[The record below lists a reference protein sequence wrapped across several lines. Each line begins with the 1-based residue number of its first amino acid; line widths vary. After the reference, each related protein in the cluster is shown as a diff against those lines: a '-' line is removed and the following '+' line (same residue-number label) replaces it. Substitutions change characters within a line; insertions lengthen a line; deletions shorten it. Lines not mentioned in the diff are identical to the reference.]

1 MTARILVVDD
11 IPANVKL
18 LEVKLTAEYFDVVTA
33 ADGPEALRR
42 ARSDAPDLILSD
54 VMMPGMD
61 GFELC
66 RQLKADTETS
76 HIPLVMVT
84 ALSDVSDRVRGLE
97 AGADDFLTKPVND
110 IALFA
115 RVRSLARLKLMMD
128 ELRVRQ
134 AANGDGTLLSE
145 AELEIAGGLTDAKVL
160 LADPSETLAG
170 KVQAYLGED
179 GHHTQHVK
187 TRRDALD
194 LAQSETFDL
203 LIVSLHLGKE
213 DGLRL
218 CSQFRSQD
226 DTRHVP
232 ILLLLDEEDL
242 PRLPKG
248 LEIGVTDYLIKPI
261 DRNELRARTRTQIR
275 RRRYHDKLRDM
286 LQRSVAMA
294 YTDTLTGVYNRRY
307 MNAHLDRKIMEIAET
322 VKPVSVL
329 MFDIDK
335 FKSINDSY
343 GHKAGDEVLV
353 ELAKRVSRGVRDI
366 DLVSRYGGEE
376 FVIVMPDADIEV
388 AVAVAERVRALVA
401 DQKFTVSS
409 GVGELAVTISVGVAT
424 TRDPTETTG
433 SLIGRADEALYRAKG
448 RGRNCVSSAELDLRS
463 QRHAGTPAGPGP
475 LRPHN
480 YQAKPR
486 D

>member
-18 LEVKLTAEYFDVVTA
+18 LEVKLSAEYFDVLTA
-33 ADGPEALRR
+33 SDGPSAIEL
-42 ARSDAPDLILSD
+42 ARSEAPDLILSD

-66 RQLKADTETS
+66 ERLKADPATS
-76 HIPLVMVT
+76 HIPLVMIT
-84 ALSDVSDRVRGLE
+84 ALSDVADRVRGLE

-134 AANGDGTLLSE
+134 AASGNDEVL
-145 AELEIAGGLTDAKVL
+145 AENDVEVEDTIVDARIL
-160 LADPSETLAG
+160 LADASQTLAG
-170 KVQAYLGED
+170 KVSDYLAED
-179 GHHTQHVK
+179 GHRTDHVK
-187 TRRDALD
+187 TVDEALSA
-194 LAQSETFDL
+194 AQGADFDL
-203 LIVSLHLGKE
+203 LIVSLHLGQE

-248 LEIGVTDYLIKPI
+248 LEIGVTDYVIKPI

-286 LQRSVAMA
+286 LRSSVALA

-307 MNAHLDRKIMEIAET
+307 MSAHLDRKIVEIAET
-322 VKPVSVL
+322 VKPVSIL
-329 MFDIDK
+329 MFDLDH
-335 FKSINDSY
+335 FKSVNDTH
-343 GHKAGDEVLV
+343 GHTAGDEVLQ
-353 ELAKRVSRGVRDI
+353 ELANRVTRGIRDL
-366 DLVSRYGGEE
+366 DLLCRYGGEE
-376 FVIVMPDADIEV
+376 FVIVMPDADVDV
-388 AVAVAERVRALVA
+388 AVNVAERVRSLVA
-401 DQKFTVSS
+401 DQPFAIS
-409 GVGELAVTISVGVAT
+409 GSDTSLDVTISIGAAT
-424 TRDPTETTG
+424 TRDPMETPEA
-433 SLIGRADEALYRAKG
+433 LISRADEALYGAKEA
-448 RGRNCVSSAELDLRS
+448 GRNRVRSAELELRS
-463 QRHAGTPAGPGP
+463 QRSIATGSAGGE
-475 LRPHN
+475 
-480 YQAKPR
+480 
-486 D
+486 

>member
-18 LEVKLTAEYFDVVTA
+18 LEVKLSAEYFDVLTA
-33 ADGPEALRR
+33 PDGPSALEL
-42 ARSDAPDLILSD
+42 ARNEAPDLILSD

-66 RQLKADTETS
+66 ERLKADPATS

-84 ALSDVSDRVRGLE
+84 ALSDVADRVRGLE

-134 AANGDGTLLSE
+134 AASGNSEVLSGSSIE
-145 AELEIAGGLTDAKVL
+145 VEETVTDARIL
-160 LADPSETLAG
+160 LADASRTLAD
-170 KVQAYLGED
+170 KVTAYLAED
-179 GHHTQHVK
+179 GHRTDHV
-187 TRRDALD
+187 TTAEEAMNA
-194 LAQSETFDL
+194 AQAAAYDL
-203 LIVSLHLGKE
+203 LIVSLHLGQE

-218 CSQFRSQD
+218 CSQFRSHD

-275 RRRYHDKLRDM
+275 RLRYHDKLRDV
-286 LQRSVAMA
+286 LQSSVALA
-294 YTDTLTGVYNRRY
+294 YTDSLTGVYNRRY

-329 MFDIDK
+329 MFDLDH
-335 FKSINDSY
+335 FKAINDTY
-343 GHKAGDEVLV
+343 GHAAGDDVLK
-353 ELAKRVSRGVRDI
+353 ELASRVSHGVRDL
-366 DLVSRYGGEE
+366 DLVCRYGGEE
-376 FVIVMPDADIEV
+376 FVIVMPDADVDV
-388 AVAVAERVRALVA
+388 AVNVAERVRSFVAEQPFAIAGGDTALN
-401 DQKFTVSS
+401 
-409 GVGELAVTISVGVAT
+409 VTISIGVAT
-424 TRDPTETTG
+424 TRDPTETQEG
-433 SLIGRADEALYRAKG
+433 LISRADEALYGAKAG
-448 RGRNCVSSAELDLRS
+448 GRNRVRSAELERLAQRS
-463 QRHAGTPAGPGP
+463 GATSAAGS
-475 LRPHN
+475 
-480 YQAKPR
+480 

>member
-33 ADGPEALRR
+33 SDGPSAIELAHR
-42 ARSDAPDLILSD
+42 DAPDLILAD

-66 RQLKADTETS
+66 QRLKADPETS

-115 RVRSLARLKLMMD
+115 RVRSLARLKQMMD

-134 AANGDGTLLSE
+134 AASGDGTLLSE
-145 AELEIAGGLTDAKVL
+145 AELELADGLRDARVL

-170 KVQAYLGED
+170 KVQSYLAED
-179 GHHTQHVK
+179 GHKTFHV
-187 TRRDALD
+187 RNGRDALE
-194 LAQSETFDL
+194 LSQSEPFDL

-218 CSQFRSQD
+218 CSQFRSHD
-226 DTRHVP
+226 ETRHVP
-232 ILLLLDEEDL
+232 ILLLLDDEDL

-275 RRRYHDKLRDM
+275 RRRYHDKLREM
-286 LQRSVAMA
+286 LQRSVALA

-307 MNAHLDRKIMEIAET
+307 MNAHLDRKIIEIAET
-322 VKPVSVL
+322 VKPVSLL
-329 MFDIDK
+329 MFDIDH
-335 FKSINDSY
+335 FKPINDTH
-343 GHKAGDEVLV
+343 GHNAGDEVLK
-353 ELAKRVSRGVRDI
+353 ELARRVSRGVRDI

-376 FVIVMPDADIEV
+376 FVIIMPDADIEV
-388 AVAVAERVRALVA
+388 ALSVAERVRALVA
-401 DQKFTVSS
+401 DAPFEIAGGDKSLT
-409 GVGELAVTISVGVAT
+409 VTISVGVAT
-424 TRDPTETTG
+424 TRDPTETTE
-433 SLIGRADEALYRAKG
+433 SLVGRADEALYSAKA
-448 RGRNCVSSAELDLRS
+448 RGRNCVSSAELD
-463 QRHAGTPAGPGP
+463 QRGHRQFGQPATG
-475 LRPHN
+475 R
-480 YQAKPR
+480 
-486 D
+486 

>member
-33 ADGPEALRR
+33 HDGPTAIER
-42 ARSDAPDLILSD
+42 ARRDAPDLILAD

-66 RQLKADTETS
+66 RQLKADPETA

-84 ALSDVSDRVRGLE
+84 ALSDVADRVRGLE

-115 RVRSLARLKLMMD
+115 RVRSLARLKQMMD

-134 AANGDGTLLSE
+134 AAAGGDAPLLTE
-145 AELEIAGGLTDAKVL
+145 AELEKAGALADAKVL

-170 KVQAYLGED
+170 KVASYLAED
-179 GHHTQHVK
+179 GHRTQHVK
-187 TRRDALD
+187 SGREA
-194 LAQSETFDL
+194 LAQAQAEPFDL

-226 DTRHVP
+226 ETRHVP

-275 RRRYHDKLRDM
+275 RRRYHDKLREM
-286 LQRSVAMA
+286 LQRSVALA

-307 MNAHLDRKIMEIAET
+307 MNAHLDRKIMEIADT
-322 VKPVSVL
+322 VKPVSIL

-335 FKSINDSY
+335 FKAINDSY
-343 GHKAGDEVLV
+343 GHNAGDEVLR
-353 ELAKRVSRGVRDI
+353 ELARRVSRGVRDI

-388 AVAVAERVRALVA
+388 AVAVAERVRVLVA
-401 DQKFTVSS
+401 DQPFTVN
-409 GVGELAVTISVGVAT
+409 GPAVALPVTISIGVAT
-424 TRDPTETTG
+424 TRDPTETAE

-448 RGRNCVSSAELDLRS
+448 RGRNCVASAELDRRA
-463 QRHAGTPAGPGP
+463 QRQAGRPPGA
-475 LRPHN
+475 R
-480 YQAKPR
+480 
-486 D
+486 

>member
-33 ADGPEALRR
+33 PDGPSALER
-42 ARSDAPDLILSD
+42 ARSDAPDVILAD

-66 RQLKADTETS
+66 ERLKADPETS

-115 RVRSLARLKLMMD
+115 RVRSLARLKQMMD

-134 AANGDGTLLSE
+134 AASGDGTLLAE
-145 AELEIAGGLTDAKVL
+145 AEVEIAGDLTDARVL
-160 LADPSETLAG
+160 LADASDTLAG
-170 KVQAYLGED
+170 KVQTYLAED
-179 GHHTQHVK
+179 GHRTQHVK
-187 TRRDALD
+187 TGRDALA
-194 LAQSETFDL
+194 LAQSEPFDL

-329 MFDIDK
+329 MFDIDN
-335 FKSINDSY
+335 FKRINDSY
-343 GHKAGDEVLV
+343 GHKAGDEVLT
-353 ELAKRVSRGVRDI
+353 ELAHRVSRGVRDI

-388 AVAVAERVRALVA
+388 AVHVAERVRGLVA
-401 DQKFTVSS
+401 DQQFTISSGPGQLPVTVS
-409 GVGELAVTISVGVAT
+409 IGVAT
-424 TRDPTETTG
+424 TRDPTETTE

-448 RGRNCVSSAELDLRS
+448 RGRNCVASAELDLRAL
-463 QRHAGTPAGPGP
+463 RHAGLPAGN
-475 LRPHN
+475 R
-480 YQAKPR
+480 
-486 D
+486 

>member
-18 LEVKLTAEYFDVVTA
+18 LEVKLSAEYFDVLTA
-33 ADGPEALRR
+33 SDGPSALEL
-42 ARSDAPDLILSD
+42 ARSEAPDLILSD

-66 RQLKADTETS
+66 ERLKADPATS

-134 AANGDGTLLSE
+134 AASGEDEVLAESGVDTAE
-145 AELEIAGGLTDAKVL
+145 AIVDAKIL
-160 LADPSETLAG
+160 LADASPTLAG
-170 KVQAYLGED
+170 KVADYLAED
-179 GHHTQHVK
+179 GHSTEHVK
-187 TRRDALD
+187 TVDDALSASQACD
-194 LAQSETFDL
+194 YDL
-203 LIVSLHLGKE
+203 LIVSLHLGEE

-218 CSQFRSQD
+218 CSQIRSQD
-226 DTRHVP
+226 ETRHVP

-248 LEIGVTDYLIKPI
+248 LEIGVTDYVIKPI

-286 LQRSVAMA
+286 LRSSVAMA

-329 MFDIDK
+329 MFDLDH
-335 FKSINDSY
+335 FKSVNDTH
-343 GHKAGDEVLV
+343 GHGAGDEVLK
-353 ELAKRVSRGVRDI
+353 ELAKRVSRSVRDL
-366 DLVSRYGGEE
+366 DLVCRYGGEE
-376 FVIVMPDADIEV
+376 FVIVMPDAELDM
-388 AVAVAERVRALVA
+388 AVNVAERVRSVVA
-401 DQKFTVSS
+401 EKPFMIGDGKPA
-409 GVGELAVTISVGVAT
+409 LAVTISVGVAT
-424 TRDPTETTG
+424 TRDPTETPET
-433 SLIGRADEALYRAKG
+433 LIASADEALYGAKAA
-448 RGRNCVSSAELDLRS
+448 GRNQVISSEIRRRS
-463 QRHAGTPAGPGP
+463 PRSASAGG
-475 LRPHN
+475 
-480 YQAKPR
+480 

>member
-18 LEVKLTAEYFDVVTA
+18 LEVKLTAEYFDVITA
-33 ADGPEALRR
+33 SDGPSALEL
-42 ARSDAPDLILSD
+42 AHSQAPDLILSD

-66 RQLKADTETS
+66 QRLKADAETS

-84 ALSDVSDRVRGLE
+84 ALSDVADRVRGLE

-115 RVRSLARLKLMMD
+115 RVRSLARLKQMMD

-134 AANGDGTLLSE
+134 AASGNSE
-145 AELEIAGGLTDAKVL
+145 MVTEADLESAGELGDAKIL
-160 LADPSETLAG
+160 LADSSDTLAG
-170 KVQAYLGED
+170 KVQSYLAED
-179 GHHTQHVK
+179 GHNTHHVK
-187 TRRDALD
+187 TGQEALAI
-194 LAQSETFDL
+194 AQSEPFDL

-275 RRRYHDKLRDM
+275 RRRYHDKLREM
-286 LQRSVAMA
+286 LQRSVALA

-329 MFDIDK
+329 MFDIDH
-335 FKSINDSY
+335 FKRINDTH

-353 ELAKRVSRGVRDI
+353 EMAQRVSRGVRDI

-376 FVIVMPDADIEV
+376 FVIVMPDADVEV
-388 AVAVAERVRALVA
+388 AVNVAERVRALVG
-401 DQKFTVSS
+401 DQPFEVS
-409 GVGELAVTISVGVAT
+409 GEAGALDVTISVGVAT
-424 TRDPTETTG
+424 TRDPTETTE

-448 RGRNCVSSAELDLRS
+448 RGRNCVCSAELDLLA
-463 QRHAGTPAGPGP
+463 QRHSAMPAAGE
-475 LRPHN
+475 
-480 YQAKPR
+480 
-486 D
+486 

>member
-33 ADGPEALRR
+33 ANAQSAMEL
-42 ARSDAPDLILSD
+42 ARSEAPDLILSD
-54 VMMPGMD
+54 VMMPGID

-66 RQLKADTETS
+66 RQLKADPETS

-115 RVRSLARLKLMMD
+115 RVRSLARLKQMMD

-134 AANGDGTLLSE
+134 AASGNSEVLTEADLESAGLLK
-145 AELEIAGGLTDAKVL
+145 DARVL
-160 LADPSETLAG
+160 LADSSDTLAG
-170 KVQAYLGED
+170 KVTAYLAED
-179 GHHTQHVK
+179 GYQTHHVK
-187 TRRDALD
+187 SGREALVMVQ
-194 LAQSETFDL
+194 AESFDL
-203 LIVSLHLGKE
+203 LIVSLHLGQE

-226 DTRHVP
+226 DTRHMP

-261 DRNELRARTRTQIR
+261 DRNELRARTKTQIR
-275 RRRYHDKLRDM
+275 RRRYHDQLREM
-286 LQRSVAMA
+286 LQRSVALA

-307 MNAHLDRKIMEIAET
+307 MNAHLDRKIMEIAES
-322 VKPVSVL
+322 VKPVSVM
-329 MFDIDK
+329 MFDIDH
-335 FKSINDSY
+335 FKSINDSH
-343 GHKAGDEVLV
+343 GHKSGDEVLC
-353 ELAKRVSRGVRDI
+353 ELARRVSRGVRDI

-376 FVIVMPDADIEV
+376 FVIVMPDADV
-388 AVAVAERVRALVA
+388 AVAVNVAERVRDLVGSKPFA
-401 DQKFTVSS
+401 VSGAS
-409 GVGELAVTISVGVAT
+409 APLNVSVSIGVAT
-424 TRDPTETTG
+424 TSDPTETTE

-448 RGRNCVSSAELDLRS
+448 RGRNCVNSAELDALL
-463 QRHAGTPAGPGP
+463 QRPGRMPAAGG
-475 LRPHN
+475 
-480 YQAKPR
+480 
-486 D
+486 

>member
-18 LEVKLTAEYFDVVTA
+18 LEVKLSAEYFDVLTA
-33 ADGPEALRR
+33 PDGPSALEL
-42 ARSDAPDLILSD
+42 AQNEAPDLILSD

-66 RQLKADTETS
+66 ERLKADPATS
-76 HIPLVMVT
+76 HIPVVMVT
-84 ALSDVSDRVRGLE
+84 ALSDVADRVRGLE

-134 AANGDGTLLSE
+134 AASGNGEVLSE
-145 AELEIAGGLTDAKVL
+145 SSVEVESEITDARVL
-160 LADPSETLAG
+160 LADPSRTLAD
-170 KVQAYLGED
+170 KVSKYLAED
-179 GHHTQHVK
+179 GHHTEHVK
-187 TRRDALD
+187 TTEEALE
-194 LAQSETFDL
+194 AVQGASFDL
-203 LIVSLHLGKE
+203 LIVSLHLGQE

-275 RRRYHDKLRDM
+275 RLRYHDKLRDV
-286 LQRSVAMA
+286 LQSSVSLA
-294 YTDTLTGVYNRRY
+294 YTDALTGVYNRRY

-322 VKPVSVL
+322 VKPVSVM
-329 MFDIDK
+329 MFDLDH
-335 FKSINDSY
+335 FKSVNDTY
-343 GHKAGDEVLV
+343 GHTSGDEVLK
-353 ELAKRVSRGVRDI
+353 ELADRVSRGVRDL
-366 DLVSRYGGEE
+366 DLVCRYGGEE
-376 FVIVMPDADIEV
+376 FVIVMPDADVDV
-388 AVAVAERVRALVA
+388 AVNVAERVRRVVA
-401 DQKFTVSS
+401 DEPFAIS
-409 GVGELAVTISVGVAT
+409 GSEEPLKVTISIGVAT
-424 TRDPTETTG
+424 TRDPTETAEA
-433 SLIGRADEALYRAKG
+433 LIGRADEALYGAKG
-448 RGRNCVSSAELDLRS
+448 EGRNCVRSAELERLSHRAS
-463 QRHAGTPAGPGP
+463 SASAAGS
-475 LRPHN
+475 
-480 YQAKPR
+480 

>member
-18 LEVKLTAEYFDVVTA
+18 LEVKLTAEYFDVITA
-33 ADGPEALRR
+33 SDGPSAIELAHRE
-42 ARSDAPDLILSD
+42 APDLILAD

-66 RQLKADTETS
+66 QRLKADSETS

-115 RVRSLARLKLMMD
+115 RVRSLARLKQMMD

-134 AANGDGTLLSE
+134 AASGDGTLLSE
-145 AELEIAGGLTDAKVL
+145 AELELADGLSDARVL

-170 KVQAYLGED
+170 KVQSYLAED
-179 GHHTQHVK
+179 GHRTLHVK
-187 TRRDALD
+187 TGRDALD
-194 LAQSETFDL
+194 AAQAEDFDL

-226 DTRHVP
+226 STRHVP
-232 ILLLLDEEDL
+232 ILLLLDDEDL

-286 LQRSVAMA
+286 LQRSVALA

-307 MNAHLDRKIMEIAET
+307 MNAHLDRKIIEIAET
-322 VKPVSVL
+322 VKPVSLL
-329 MFDIDK
+329 MFDIDN
-335 FKSINDSY
+335 FKPINDTH
-343 GHKAGDEVLV
+343 GHPAGDEVLT
-353 ELAKRVSRGVRDI
+353 ELARRVSRGVRDI
-366 DLVSRYGGEE
+366 DLVARYGGEE

-388 AVAVAERVRALVA
+388 ALSVAERVRALVA
-401 DQKFTVSS
+401 DEAFLVAGGSRS
-409 GVGELAVTISVGVAT
+409 LNVTISVGVAT
-424 TRDPTETTG
+424 TRDPTETTEV
-433 SLIGRADEALYRAKG
+433 LISRADEALYRAKG
-448 RGRNCVSSAELDLRS
+448 RGRNCVSSAELD
-463 QRHAGTPAGPGP
+463 QRGHRHFGQPAAG
-475 LRPHN
+475 R
-480 YQAKPR
+480 
-486 D
+486 

>member
-18 LEVKLTAEYFDVVTA
+18 LEVKLSAEYFDVLTA
-33 ADGPEALRR
+33 SDGPSALEI
-42 ARSDAPDLILSD
+42 ARSEAPDLILSD

-66 RQLKADTETS
+66 EQLKADPATS

-84 ALSDVSDRVRGLE
+84 ALSDVADRVRGLE

-134 AANGDGTLLSE
+134 AASGKGEVL
-145 AELEIAGGLTDAKVL
+145 AESDIEIEGKICDAHVL
-160 LADPSETLAG
+160 LADASDTLAG
-170 KVQAYLGED
+170 KVSDYLAED
-179 GHHTQHVK
+179 GHRTDHVK
-187 TRRDALD
+187 TVAEAMEAVQDA
-194 LAQSETFDL
+194 SYDL
-203 LIVSLHLGKE
+203 LIVSLHLAQE

-218 CSQFRSQD
+218 CSLVRSQD

-261 DRNELRARTRTQIR
+261 DRNELKARTRTQIR
-275 RRRYHDKLRDM
+275 RRRYHDKLRDI
-286 LQRSVAMA
+286 LRSSVSMA
-294 YTDTLTGVYNRRY
+294 YTDALTGVYNRRY

-322 VKPVSVL
+322 LKPVSVL
-329 MFDIDK
+329 MFDLDH
-335 FKSINDSY
+335 FKSVNDTY
-343 GHKAGDEVLV
+343 GHTSGDEVLR
-353 ELAKRVSRGVRDI
+353 ELALRVSKGVRDL
-366 DLVSRYGGEE
+366 DLVCRYGGEE
-376 FVIVMPDADIEV
+376 FVIVMPDADVDV
-388 AVAVAERVRALVA
+388 AVNVAERIRSLVA
-401 DQKFTVSS
+401 GEAFEIS
-409 GVGELAVTISVGVAT
+409 GREQPLGVTISIGVAT
-424 TRDPTETTG
+424 TRDPTETPET
-433 SLIGRADEALYRAKG
+433 LISRADEALYGAKAA
-448 RGRNCVSSAELDLRS
+448 GRNGVRSAELERLS
-463 QRHAGTPAGPGP
+463 QRSASAAGGGIG
-475 LRPHN
+475 
-480 YQAKPR
+480 
-486 D
+486 

>member
-18 LEVKLTAEYFDVVTA
+18 LEVKLTAEYFDVITA
-33 ADGPEALRR
+33 ADGPAALKL
-42 ARSDAPDLILSD
+42 ARSEAPDLILSD

-66 RQLKADTETS
+66 EQLKADPATG

-115 RVRSLARLKLMMD
+115 RVRSLARLKQMMD

-134 AANGDGTLLSE
+134 AASGNGEMLTEADIESEDGLQ
-145 AELEIAGGLTDAKVL
+145 DARVL
-160 LADPSETLAG
+160 LADFSDTLAG
-170 KVQAYLGED
+170 KVKTYLAED
-179 GHHTQHVK
+179 GYETRHVK
-187 TRRDALD
+187 SGREALEA
-194 LAQSETFDL
+194 AQGECFDL
-203 LIVSLHLGKE
+203 LIVSLHLGQE

-261 DRNELRARTRTQIR
+261 DRNELRARTKTQIR
-275 RRRYHDKLRDM
+275 RRRYHDKLREM
-286 LQRSVAMA
+286 LQRSVALA

-322 VKPVSVL
+322 VKPVSIL
-329 MFDIDK
+329 MFDIDH
-335 FKSINDSY
+335 FKSINDTH
-343 GHKAGDEVLV
+343 GHNAGDEVLK
-353 ELAKRVSRGVRDI
+353 ELAMRVSHGVRDI

-376 FVIVMPDADIEV
+376 FVIVMPDADVEV
-388 AVAVAERVRALVA
+388 AVNVAGRVRALVA
-401 DQKFTVSS
+401 DQPFDTS
-409 GVGELAVTISVGVAT
+409 GAGELRVTISIGVAT
-424 TRDPTETTG
+424 TRDPT
-433 SLIGRADEALYRAKG
+433 GRSTRPRA
-448 RGRNCVSSAELDLRS
+448 A
-463 QRHAGTPAGPGP
+463 AATA
-475 LRPHN
+475 
-480 YQAKPR
+480 
-486 D
+486 

>member
-18 LEVKLTAEYFDVVTA
+18 LEVKLSAEYFDVITA
-33 ADGPEALRR
+33 PDGPTALEL
-42 ARSDAPDLILSD
+42 ARSEAPDLILSD

-66 RQLKADTETS
+66 ERLKADPVTS

-84 ALSDVSDRVRGLE
+84 ALSDVADRVRGLE

-134 AANGDGTLLSE
+134 AASGSGEVLSE
-145 AELEIAGGLTDAKVL
+145 GGLETEENVVDARILV
-160 LADPSETLAG
+160 ADASRTLAG
-170 KVQAYLGED
+170 NVASFLSED
-179 GHHTQHVK
+179 GHQTDHV
-187 TRRDALD
+187 TTVDEAMEA
-194 LAQSETFDL
+194 AQKDSYDL
-203 LIVSLHLGKE
+203 LIVSLHLGQE

-218 CSQFRSQD
+218 CSQVRSHD
-226 DTRHVP
+226 STRHMP

-275 RRRYHDKLRDM
+275 RRRYHDKLREM
-286 LQRSVAMA
+286 LQNSVSLA

-329 MFDIDK
+329 MFDLDH
-335 FKSINDSY
+335 FKTVNDTH
-343 GHKAGDEVLV
+343 GHTAGDEVLK
-353 ELAKRVSRGVRDI
+353 ELAERVSRGVRDI
-366 DLVSRYGGEE
+366 DMICRYGGEE
-376 FVIVMPDADIEV
+376 FVIVMPDADVDV
-388 AVAVAERVRALVA
+388 AVNVAERVRLFVA
-401 DQKFTVSS
+401 QDPFPISS
-409 GVGELAVTISVGVAT
+409 ANESLEITISIGVAT
-424 TRDPTETTG
+424 TRDPTETPE
-433 SLIGRADEALYRAKG
+433 SLIARADEALYAAKAKG
-448 RGRNCVSSAELDLRS
+448 RNTVRSAELERLAQRS
-463 QRHAGTPAGPGP
+463 SPASVAGS
-475 LRPHN
+475 
-480 YQAKPR
+480 

>member
-33 ADGPEALRR
+33 PDGPTAIER
-42 ARSDAPDLILSD
+42 ARRDAPDLILAD

-66 RQLKADTETS
+66 RRLKADPETA

-84 ALSDVSDRVRGLE
+84 ALSDVADRVRGLE

-115 RVRSLARLKLMMD
+115 RVRSLARLKQMMD

-134 AANGDGTLLSE
+134 AASGGDAALLTE
-145 AELEIAGGLTDAKVL
+145 AELEKAGALADARVL
-160 LADPSETLAG
+160 LADPSDTLAG
-170 KVQAYLGED
+170 KVAGYLAED
-179 GHHTQHVK
+179 GHRTQHVK
-187 TRRDALD
+187 SGRDALA
-194 LAQSETFDL
+194 LAQAEPFDL

-226 DTRHVP
+226 ETRHVP

-275 RRRYHDKLRDM
+275 RRRYHDKLREM
-286 LQRSVAMA
+286 LQRSVALA

-307 MNAHLDRKIMEIAET
+307 MNAHLDRKIMEIADT

-335 FKSINDSY
+335 FKAINDSY
-343 GHKAGDEVLV
+343 GHNAGDEVLR
-353 ELAKRVSRGVRDI
+353 ELARRVSRGVRDI

-388 AVAVAERVRALVA
+388 AVAVAERVRGLVA
-401 DQKFTVSS
+401 DQAFTVPGPA
-409 GVGELAVTISVGVAT
+409 GVLPVTISVGVAT
-424 TRDPTETTG
+424 TRDPTETTE

-448 RGRNCVSSAELDLRS
+448 RGRNCVASAELDLRA
-463 QRHAGTPAGPGP
+463 QRQAGIGTG
-475 LRPHN
+475 
-480 YQAKPR
+480 
-486 D
+486 

>member
-33 ADGPEALRR
+33 SDGPTAIELAH
-42 ARSDAPDLILSD
+42 SQAPDLILSD

-61 GFELC
+61 GFDLC
-66 RQLKADTETS
+66 RRLKSAPETS

-84 ALSDVSDRVRGLE
+84 ALSDVADRVRGLE

-115 RVRSLARLKLMMD
+115 RVRSLARLKQMMD
-128 ELRVRQ
+128 ELRLRQ
-134 AANGDGTLLSE
+134 EASGNGEILAETEMELS
-145 AELEIAGGLTDAKVL
+145 GGVEDARVL

-170 KVQAYLGED
+170 KVQSYLAED
-179 GHHTQHVK
+179 GHETHHVK
-187 TRRDALD
+187 TRAEALVM
-194 LAQSETFDL
+194 AETQPFDL
-203 LIVSLHLGKE
+203 LIVSLHLGQE

-275 RRRYHDKLRDM
+275 RRRYHDKLREM
-286 LQRSVAMA
+286 LQRSVALA
-294 YTDTLTGVYNRRY
+294 YTDALTGVYNRRY
-307 MNAHLDRKIMEIAET
+307 MNAHLDRKIMEIADA

-329 MFDIDK
+329 MFDIDH
-335 FKSINDSY
+335 FKMINDTY
-343 GHKAGDEVLV
+343 GHNAGDEVLV
-353 ELAKRVSRGVRDI
+353 ELATRVSRGVRDI
-366 DLVSRYGGEE
+366 DLLARYGGEE

-388 AVAVAERVRALVA
+388 AVNVAERVRALVDGQA
-401 DQKFTVSS
+401 FDVS
-409 GVGELAVTISVGVAT
+409 GEETGLDVTISIGVAT
-424 TRDPTETTG
+424 TLDPTETTE
-433 SLIGRADEALYRAKG
+433 SLIMRADKALYRAKG
-448 RGRNCVSSAELDLRS
+448 RGRNCINSAELDRLA
-463 QRHAGTPAGPGP
+463 QRPASLPASG
-475 LRPHN
+475 
-480 YQAKPR
+480 

>member
-33 ADGPEALRR
+33 ANAQSAMEL
-42 ARSDAPDLILSD
+42 ARSEAPDLILSD
-54 VMMPGMD
+54 VMMPGID

-66 RQLKADTETS
+66 RQLKADPETN

-115 RVRSLARLKLMMD
+115 RVRSLARLKQMMD

-134 AANGDGTLLSE
+134 AASGNSEVLTEADLESAGLLK
-145 AELEIAGGLTDAKVL
+145 DARVL
-160 LADPSETLAG
+160 LADSSDTLAG
-170 KVQAYLGED
+170 KVTAYLGED
-179 GHHTQHVK
+179 GYQTHHVK
-187 TRRDALD
+187 SGREALVM
-194 LAQSETFDL
+194 AQAESFDL
-203 LIVSLHLGKE
+203 LIVSLHLGQE

-226 DTRHVP
+226 DTRHMP

-261 DRNELRARTRTQIR
+261 DRNELRARTKTQIR
-275 RRRYHDKLRDM
+275 RRRYHDQLREM
-286 LQRSVAMA
+286 LQRSVALA

-307 MNAHLDRKIMEIAET
+307 MNAHLDRKIMEIAES
-322 VKPVSVL
+322 VKPVSVM
-329 MFDIDK
+329 MFDIDH
-335 FKSINDSY
+335 FKSINDSH
-343 GHKAGDEVLV
+343 GHKAGDEVLC
-353 ELAKRVSRGVRDI
+353 ELARRVSRGVRDI

-376 FVIVMPDADIEV
+376 FVIVMPDADV
-388 AVAVAERVRALVA
+388 AVAVNVAERVRDLVGSKPFA
-401 DQKFTVSS
+401 VSGAS
-409 GVGELAVTISVGVAT
+409 APLNVSVSIGVAT
-424 TRDPTETTG
+424 TSDPTETTE

-448 RGRNCVSSAELDLRS
+448 RGRNCVNSAELDALL
-463 QRHAGTPAGPGP
+463 QRPGRMPAAGG
-475 LRPHN
+475 
-480 YQAKPR
+480 
-486 D
+486 

>member
-18 LEVKLTAEYFDVVTA
+18 LEVKLTAEYFDVITA
-33 ADGPEALRR
+33 ADGPTALEL
-42 ARSDAPDLILSD
+42 AGSEAPDLILSD

-66 RQLKADTETS
+66 EKLKADPVTG

-84 ALSDVSDRVRGLE
+84 ALSDVADRVRGLE

-115 RVRSLARLKLMMD
+115 RVRSLARLKQMMD

-134 AANGDGTLLSE
+134 AASGNGEVLTEADIDSADGLK
-145 AELEIAGGLTDAKVL
+145 DAKVL
-160 LADPSETLAG
+160 LADYSDTLAS
-170 KVQAYLGED
+170 KVKAFLAED
-179 GHHTQHVK
+179 GYQTRHVK
-187 TRRDALD
+187 SGREALEV
-194 LAQSETFDL
+194 AQEQNFDL
-203 LIVSLHLGKE
+203 LIVSLHLGQE

-218 CSQFRSQD
+218 CSHFRSQD

-286 LQRSVAMA
+286 LQRSVALA

-307 MNAHLDRKIMEIAET
+307 MNAHLDRKIMEIAES
-322 VKPVSVL
+322 VKPVSIL
-329 MFDIDK
+329 MFDIDH
-335 FKSINDSY
+335 FKSINDNH
-343 GHKAGDEVLV
+343 GHNAGDDVLR
-353 ELAKRVSRGVRDI
+353 EMARRVSKGVRDI
-366 DLVSRYGGEE
+366 DLLSRYGGEE
-376 FVIVMPDADIEV
+376 FVIVMPDADVEV
-388 AVAVAERVRALVA
+388 ALNVAERVRALVA
-401 DQKFTVSS
+401 DEPFQTCS
-409 GVGELAVTISVGVAT
+409 GELEVSISVGVAT
-424 TRDPTETTG
+424 TREPTETTE
-433 SLIGRADEALYRAKG
+433 SIIGRADEALYRAKG
-448 RGRNCVSSAELDLRS
+448 RGRNCVNSAEYEQLTIR
-463 QRHAGTPAGPGP
+463 QAPAANG
-475 LRPHN
+475 
-480 YQAKPR
+480 
-486 D
+486 

>member
-33 ADGPEALRR
+33 PDGPRALEL
-42 ARSDAPDLILSD
+42 AHSEAPDLILAD

-66 RQLKADTETS
+66 RRLKADSETA

-115 RVRSLARLKLMMD
+115 RVRSLARLKQMMD

-134 AANGDGTLLSE
+134 AASGDGTLLSE
-145 AELEIAGGLTDAKVL
+145 AELEIAEDLSDARVL
-160 LADPSETLAG
+160 LADSSETLAG
-170 KVQAYLGED
+170 KVNSYLAED
-179 GHHTQHVK
+179 GHTTRHVK
-187 TRRDALD
+187 TVRDALD
-194 LAQSETFDL
+194 LAQSEPFDL

-286 LQRSVAMA
+286 LQRSVALA

-329 MFDIDK
+329 MFDIDN
-335 FKSINDSY
+335 FKPVNDTY
-343 GHKAGDEVLV
+343 GHKAGDEVLS

-366 DLVSRYGGEE
+366 DLLSRYGGEE

-388 AVAVAERVRALVA
+388 AVTVAERVRALVA
-401 DQKFTVSS
+401 DQMFAISTD
-409 GVGELAVTISVGVAT
+409 VGELAVTVSIGVAT
-424 TRDPTETTG
+424 TRDPTETTE
-433 SLIGRADEALYRAKG
+433 SLIGRADAALYRAKG
-448 RGRNCVSSAELDLRS
+448 RGRNCVSSAELD
-463 QRHAGTPAGPGP
+463 QRGQRQAGLPIG
-475 LRPHN
+475 R
-480 YQAKPR
+480 
-486 D
+486 

>member
-18 LEVKLTAEYFDVVTA
+18 LEVKLTAEYFDVITA
-33 ADGPEALRR
+33 SDGPSALEL
-42 ARSDAPDLILSD
+42 AGSEAPDLILSD

-66 RQLKADTETS
+66 EKLKADPMTS

-84 ALSDVSDRVRGLE
+84 ALSDVADRVRGLE

-115 RVRSLARLKLMMD
+115 RVRSLARLKQMMD

-134 AANGDGTLLSE
+134 AASGNGEMLTE
-145 AELEIAGGLTDAKVL
+145 AEIDSVDGLKDAKVL
-160 LADPSETLAG
+160 LADYSDTLAS
-170 KVQAYLGED
+170 KVTAFLAED
-179 GHHTQHVK
+179 GYQTQHVK
-187 TRRDALD
+187 SGRDAL
-194 LAQSETFDL
+194 AMANAETFDL
-203 LIVSLHLGKE
+203 LIVSLHLGQE

-286 LQRSVAMA
+286 LQRSVALA

-307 MNAHLDRKIMEIAET
+307 MNAHLDRKIMEIAES

-329 MFDIDK
+329 MFDIDH
-335 FKSINDSY
+335 FKSINDNH
-343 GHKAGDEVLV
+343 GHNAGDDVLR
-353 ELAKRVSRGVRDI
+353 EMARRVSKGVRDI
-366 DLVSRYGGEE
+366 DLLSRYGGEE
-376 FVIVMPDADIEV
+376 FVIVMPDADVEV
-388 AVAVAERVRALVA
+388 ALNVAERVRALVA
-401 DQKFTVSS
+401 NEPFQTS
-409 GVGELAVTISVGVAT
+409 GGELAVSISVGVAT
-424 TRDPTETTG
+424 TREPTETTE
-433 SLIGRADEALYRAKG
+433 SIIGRADEALYRAKG
-448 RGRNCVSSAELDLRS
+448 RGRNCVNSAEYEQLTIR
-463 QRHAGTPAGPGP
+463 QAPAANG
-475 LRPHN
+475 
-480 YQAKPR
+480 
-486 D
+486 

>member
-18 LEVKLTAEYFDVVTA
+18 LEVKLTAEYFDVITA
-33 ADGPEALRR
+33 SDGPEALRR

-66 RQLKADTETS
+66 RLLKSDPETS

-115 RVRSLARLKLMMD
+115 RVRSLARLKQMMD

-134 AANGDGTLLSE
+134 ATSGDGTLLAE
-145 AELEIAGGLTDAKVL
+145 ADLEIAGELADARVL

-170 KVQAYLGED
+170 KVQAYLAED
-179 GHHTQHVK
+179 GHRTEHVM
-187 TRRDALD
+187 TGRDALA
-194 LAQSETFDL
+194 LAQQEPFDL

-335 FKSINDSY
+335 FKAINDSY
-343 GHKAGDEVLV
+343 GHKAGDEVLT
-353 ELAKRVSRGVRDI
+353 ELARRVSRGVRDI
-366 DLVSRYGGEE
+366 DLLSRYGGEE
-376 FVIVMPDADIEV
+376 FVIVMPDADIEI
-388 AVAVAERVRALVA
+388 AVTVAERVRALVA
-401 DQKFTVSS
+401 DQKFSIS
-409 GVGELAVTISVGVAT
+409 GGARQLAVTISVGVAT
-424 TRDPTETTG
+424 TRDPTETTE
-433 SLIGRADEALYRAKG
+433 SLIGRADQALYRAKA
-448 RGRNCVSSAELDLRS
+448 RGRNCVCSGDLDLRHP
-463 QRHAGTPAGPGP
+463 RHAAVPAGGS
-475 LRPHN
+475 
-480 YQAKPR
+480 
-486 D
+486 

>member
-33 ADGPEALRR
+33 PDGPSAIER
-42 ARSDAPDLILSD
+42 ARRDAPDLILAD

-66 RQLKADTETS
+66 RRLKADPETS

-84 ALSDVSDRVRGLE
+84 ALSDVADRVRGLE

-115 RVRSLARLKLMMD
+115 RVRSLARLKQMMD

-134 AANGDGTLLSE
+134 AAAGGDATLLTE
-145 AELEIAGGLTDAKVL
+145 AEMEKAGALADARVL
-160 LADPSETLAG
+160 LADPSDTLAG
-170 KVQAYLGED
+170 KVAGYLAED
-179 GHHTQHVK
+179 GHRTQHVK
-187 TRRDALD
+187 TGQDALA
-194 LAQSETFDL
+194 LAQSQPFDL

-232 ILLLLDEEDL
+232 ILLLLDDEDL

-275 RRRYHDKLRDM
+275 RRRYHDKLREM
-286 LQRSVAMA
+286 LQRSVALA

-307 MNAHLDRKIMEIAET
+307 MNAHLDRKIMEIADT

-335 FKSINDSY
+335 FKAINDSY
-343 GHKAGDEVLV
+343 GHNAGDEVLR
-353 ELAKRVSRGVRDI
+353 ELARRVSRGVRDI

-388 AVAVAERVRALVA
+388 AVAVAERVRGLVA
-401 DQKFTVSS
+401 DQPFTVA
-409 GVGELAVTISVGVAT
+409 GPTGALPVTISVGVAT
-424 TRDPTETTG
+424 TRDPTETTE
-433 SLIGRADEALYRAKG
+433 SLIGRADQALYRAKG
-448 RGRNCVSSAELDLRS
+448 RGRNC
-463 QRHAGTPAGPGP
+463 
-475 LRPHN
+475 
-480 YQAKPR
+480 
-486 D
+486 